1 MKLKL
6 AMLLLCWLPLVVTA
20 QSIRIQGTVVDDTDG
35 TPLPGVTVTLEG
47 SGQTT
52 ATDYDGQYEIIAN
65 GKGTLVFT
73 FVGMT
78 TERRT
83 FTGSTTIN
91 VRMTEDTQVL
101 DELVVVGYGTMRK
114 SDLTGSVASIGADKL
129 KKTPAANLDQALQGR
144 AAGVTVNAN
153 SGQPGAGAQVRI
165 RGIGTVNNADPV
177 YVVDGVICND
187 INFLSPADIASTEI
201 LKDAS
206 ATAIYGSRGANGVVL
221 VTTKKGDTGQSHI
234 SFDMY
239 VGVQNRWKKLDLMDR
254 DEFVNTYLALNGRA
268 AEIKRFEE
276 KGFNEW
282 LQQYKLGTDQHFAV
296 AQTERYPDGLDYSA
310 INTDWQDEVFARNA
324 VIQNYHLSIDGGTDK
339 ANYSFSGSWFDQDGI
354 IRSSDFKR
362 LTLRANTS
370 FKVKPWF
377 KIGENLS
384 YVYSWG
390 RSTSA
395 DEANA
400 DSNLLSQAISMAPW
414 DPTYYPAGAINNKG
428 VDMGGKIG
436 VPSNNKNVYSPMSSI
451 NVSHPRNVYSRW
463 IGDIY
468 AEITPWEWL
477 TYRADVSYDDVTYN
491 HRLFKDRYEVSS
503 YDQADKN
510 YLERSL
516 AHYTTLVWENTLTF
530 TKQLNADHYLNAMVG
545 QTTEEF
551 NWYQIS
557 GSGNVINNPVP
568 RNWFLGQTTE
578 TNPAGDSVDRT
589 RRMSWLGRVHYTFKD
604 RYMATFNFRADGSN
618 KFPENTWG
626 YFPSLALAWRM
637 SEEPWLKRVEWLD
650 NLKLRAGWGRIG
662 NDKIGNN
669 AFVTTIFNTGPTFVG
684 YSLGG
689 DPDTPGATVLI
700 YPNQGGLWEKTETWN
715 LGIDASVLRGRLTAT
730 FELFQRDT
738 KDMIVSKMM
747 PAQMGQR
754 YNPQINAATVRNRGI
769 ELTLGHQN
777 TLGDF
782 HYAIDGNVSMI
793 ENKLTHLNGGTPF
806 WVDGVRYSDE
816 GLGLFTFWGY
826 DYMGVFN
833 TQEEADA
840 HWHGYAA
847 AGEVNPFHAG
857 DAIYADLDG
866 DGRLTDDGDRKDIGN
881 PFPWLSYGLNLAC
894 DWRGFD
900 LSLFFQG
907 VAGNEIYNM
916 MRVRTEYNGTSSQLS
931 TAMRDVWTQ
940 AKANEGIYGTIPNP
954 NGNTYN
960 RSTSSRFVEKGD
972 YLRLKN
978 VQLGYTLP
986 NSVARRMGMS
996 KCRLYVSASNLLTF
1010 TGYKGYDPEVA
1021 GGVDWGNYPQS
1032 RTYMFGLNLSF

>member
-1 MKLKL
+1 
-6 AMLLLCWLPLVVTA
+6 MLGVLPLAALA
-20 QSIRIQGTVVDDTDG
+20 QSIRLQGTVVDDSDG
-35 TPLPGVTVTLEG
+35 SPLPGVTVTLEG
-47 SGQTT
+47 TGKTT
-52 ATDYDGQYEIIAN
+52 ATDFDGQFSINADA
-65 GKGTLVFT
+65 KGTLVFT
-73 FVGMT
+73 YVGMG

-83 FTGSTTIN
+83 FSTSTTIN
-91 VRMTEDTQVL
+91 VRMSEDNQML
-101 DELVVVGYGTMRK
+101 SELVVVGYGTMRK

-144 AAGVTVNAN
+144 AAGVTVNSN

-221 VTTKKGDTGQSHI
+221 VTTKKGETGQSHI

-239 VGVQNRWKKLDLMDR
+239 VGIQNRWKKLDLMKR
-254 DEFVNTYLALNGRA
+254 DEFVDTYLALNGRT
-268 AEIKRFEE
+268 AEVNRFNNL
-276 KGFNEW
+276 GFNEW
-282 LQQYKLGTDQHFAV
+282 LQQYKLGSDQHFAV
-296 AQTERYPDGLDYSA
+296 ALTEKYPDGLDYST
-310 INTDWQDEVFARNA
+310 IDTDWQDEVFARNA
-324 VIQNYHLSIDGGTDK
+324 VIQNYHVSIDGGTDK
-339 ANYSFSGSWFDQDGI
+339 ANYSFSASWFDQDGI
-354 IRSSDFKR
+354 IKSSDYKR

-370 FKVKPWF
+370 FQVKPWF

-414 DPTYYPAGAINNKG
+414 DPTYYPTGAINNKG
-428 VDMGGKIG
+428 LDMSGKIAA
-436 VPSNNKNVYSPMSSI
+436 PSNNKNVYSPMSSLS
-451 NVSHPRNVYSRW
+451 VSSPRNVYGRW

-477 TYRADVSYDDVTYN
+477 TYRADVSYDDVNYN
-491 HRLFKDRYEVSS
+491 HRLFKEKYEVSA
-503 YDQADKN
+503 YDQSDKN

-530 TKQLNADHYLNAMVG
+530 KKQLTADHYLNAMVG
-545 QTTEEF
+545 QTSEEF

-557 GSGNVINNPVP
+557 GSGNSINNPVP

-578 TNPAGDSVDRT
+578 TNPAGDNPDRT

-626 YFPSLALAWRM
+626 YFPSLAVAWRM
-637 SEEPWLKRVEWLD
+637 SEEPWLKNVTWLD

-684 YSLGG
+684 YPLGG
-689 DPDTPGATVLI
+689 DADTPGATILI
-700 YPNQGGLWEKTETWN
+700 YPNQGGMWEKTETWN
-715 LGIDASVLRGRLTAT
+715 LGVDASFMRGRLTAT
-730 FELFQRDT
+730 VEVFQRDT

-747 PAQMGQR
+747 TAEMGQR
-754 YNPQINAATVRNRGI
+754 YNPQINAATVRNRGVEI
-769 ELTLGHQN
+769 TLGHQN
-777 TLGDF
+777 TVGDF
-782 HYAIDGNVSMI
+782 HYAIDANASMI
-793 ENKLTHLNGGTPF
+793 KNELTHLNGGTPF

-826 DYMGVFN
+826 EYQGVFN
-833 TQEEADA
+833 TQEEIDA
-840 HWHGYAA
+840 HWPGYALEGSA
-847 AGEVNPFHAG
+847 NPFKPG

-866 DGRLTDDGDRKDIGN
+866 DGKLTDDGDRKALGN
-881 PFPWLSYGLNLAC
+881 PFPWLSYGLNLSA
-894 DWRGFD
+894 DWRGID
-900 LSLFFQG
+900 LSVFFQG

-931 TAMRDVWTQ
+931 TDMRNVWTQ
-940 AKANEGIYGTIPNP
+940 AKADEGIYGTIPNP
-954 NGNTYN
+954 NGNSYN

-986 NSVARRMGMS
+986 NNIAHKLGMS

-1032 RTYMFGLNLSF
+1032 RTYMFGMNLSF

>member
-6 AMLLLCWLPLVVTA
+6 LTLLLCALPILATA
-20 QSIRIQGTVVDDTDG
+20 QTIKIQGTVVDDSDG

-47 SGQTT
+47 TSTTT
-52 ATDYDGQYEIIAN
+52 ATDFDGQFEITASH
-65 GKGTLVFT
+65 KGTLVFT
-73 FVGMT
+73 YVGMA
-78 TERRT
+78 TERRS
-83 FTGSTTIN
+83 FSSSSTIN
-91 VRMTEDTQVL
+91 VRMGEDMQVL
-101 DELVVVGYGTMRK
+101 SELVVVGYGTMRK

-187 INFLSPADIASTEI
+187 INFLSPSDIASTEI

-221 VTTKKGDTGQSHI
+221 VTTKKGEEGQSHI
-234 SFDMY
+234 SLDMY
-239 VGVQNRWKKLDLMDR
+239 VGFQNRWKKLDLMKR
-254 DEFVNTYLALNGRA
+254 DEFMSTYLALNGRP
-268 AEIKRFEE
+268 AEIKKYNEQ
-276 KGFNEW
+276 GFNEW
-282 LQQYKLGTDQHFAV
+282 LQQYKLGSDQHFAV
-296 AQTERYPDGLDYSA
+296 ALTEKYPDGLDYSA
-310 INTDWQDEVFARNA
+310 IDTDWQDEVFARNA
-324 VIQNYHLSIDGGTDK
+324 IIQNYHLSIDGGTEK
-339 ANYSFSGSWFDQDGI
+339 ANYSFSASWFDQDGI
-354 IRSSDFKR
+354 IKSSDFKR
-362 LTLRANTS
+362 VTLRANTS

-384 YVYSWG
+384 FVYSWG

-395 DEANA
+395 DEANG

-414 DPTYYPAGAINNKG
+414 DPTRYPEGAVNNKG
-428 VDMGGKIG
+428 VDMSGKIAT
-436 VPSNNKNVYSPMSSI
+436 PSNNKNVYSPISSI
-451 NVSHPRNVYSRW
+451 SVSHPRNVYSRW

-468 AEITPWEWL
+468 AEISPWEWL
-477 TYRADVSYDDVTYN
+477 VYRADVSYDDVNYN
-491 HRLFKDRYEVSS
+491 HRLFKDKYEVSS
-503 YDQADKN
+503 YDQSDKN

-530 TKQLNADHYLNAMVG
+530 KKQLTDDHYLNAMIG
-545 QTTEEF
+545 QTSEEF
-551 NWYQIS
+551 NWYQVS
-557 GSGNVINNPVP
+557 GSGNSINNPVP
-568 RNWFLGQTTE
+568 RNWYLGQTTE

-589 RRMSWLGRVHYTFKD
+589 RRMSWLGRFHYTLKD

-637 SEEPWLKRVEWLD
+637 SEEPWLKNVAWLD

-684 YSLGG
+684 YPLGG
-689 DPDTPGATVLI
+689 DADTPGATILI
-700 YPNQGGLWEKTETWN
+700 YPNQGGMWEKTETWN
-715 LGIDASVLRGRLTAT
+715 LGLDASILRGRLTAT
-730 FELFQRDT
+730 IELFQRDT

-754 YNPQINAATVRNRGI
+754 YNPSINAATVQNKGI
-769 ELTLGHQN
+769 EITLGHQN
-777 TLGDF
+777 TVGDF
-782 HYAIDGNVSMI
+782 HYAIDGNLSMI
-793 ENKLTHLNGGTPF
+793 RNKLTHLNGGTPF

-826 DYMGVFN
+826 EYLGVFN

-840 HWHGYAA
+840 HWSDYARQ
-847 AGEVNPFHAG
+847 GEANPFHAG

-866 DGRLTDDGDRKDIGN
+866 DGRITEDGDRKELGN
-881 PFPWLSYGLNLAC
+881 PFPWLSYGLNLSA

-900 LSLFFQG
+900 LSVFFQG

-931 TAMRDVWTQ
+931 TDMRDVWTQ
-940 AKANEGIYGTIPNP
+940 AKADEGIYGTIPNP
-954 NGNTYN
+954 NGNSYN

-986 NSVARRMGMS
+986 NSIAHKLGMS
-996 KCRLYVSASNLLTF
+996 KCRVYVSGSNLLTF
-1010 TGYKGYDPEVA
+1010 TKYNGYDPEVA
-1021 GGVDWGNYPQS
+1021 GGVDYGNYPQS

>member
-6 AMLLLCWLPLVVTA
+6 LTLLLCALPILATA
-20 QSIRIQGTVVDDTDG
+20 QTIKIQGTVVDDSDG

-47 SGQTT
+47 TSTTT
-52 ATDYDGQYEIIAN
+52 ATDFDGQFEITASH
-65 GKGTLVFT
+65 KGTLVFT
-73 FVGMT
+73 YVGMA
-78 TERRT
+78 TERRS
-83 FTGSTTIN
+83 FSSSSTIN
-91 VRMTEDTQVL
+91 VRMGEDMQVL
-101 DELVVVGYGTMRK
+101 SELVVVGYGTMRK

-187 INFLSPADIASTEI
+187 INFLSPSDIASTEI

-221 VTTKKGDTGQSHI
+221 VTTKKGEEGQSHI
-234 SFDMY
+234 SLDMY
-239 VGVQNRWKKLDLMDR
+239 VGFQNRWKKLDLMKR
-254 DEFVNTYLALNGRA
+254 DEFMSTYLALNGRP
-268 AEIKRFEE
+268 AEIKKYNEQ
-276 KGFNEW
+276 GFNEW
-282 LQQYKLGTDQHFAV
+282 LQQYKLGSDQHFAV
-296 AQTERYPDGLDYSA
+296 ALTEKYPDGLDYSA
-310 INTDWQDEVFARNA
+310 IDTDWQDEVFARNA
-324 VIQNYHLSIDGGTDK
+324 IIQNYHLSIDGGTEK
-339 ANYSFSGSWFDQDGI
+339 ANYSFSASWFDQDGI
-354 IRSSDFKR
+354 IKSSDFKR
-362 LTLRANTS
+362 VTLRTNTS

-384 YVYSWG
+384 FVYSWG

-395 DEANA
+395 DEANG

-414 DPTYYPAGAINNKG
+414 DPTRYPEGAVNNKG
-428 VDMGGKIG
+428 VDMSGKIAT
-436 VPSNNKNVYSPMSSI
+436 PSNNKNVYSPISSI
-451 NVSHPRNVYSRW
+451 SVSHPRNVYSRW

-468 AEITPWEWL
+468 AEISPWEWL
-477 TYRADVSYDDVTYN
+477 VYRADVSYDDVNYN
-491 HRLFKDRYEVSS
+491 HRLFKDKYEVSS
-503 YDQADKN
+503 YDQSDKN

-530 TKQLNADHYLNAMVG
+530 KKQLTDDHYLNAMIG
-545 QTTEEF
+545 QTSEEF
-551 NWYQIS
+551 NWYQVS
-557 GSGNVINNPVP
+557 GSGNSINNPVP
-568 RNWFLGQTTE
+568 RNWYLGQTTE

-589 RRMSWLGRVHYTFKD
+589 RRMSWLGRFHYTLKD

-637 SEEPWLKRVEWLD
+637 SEEPWLKNVAWLD

-684 YSLGG
+684 YPLGG
-689 DPDTPGATVLI
+689 DADTPGATILI
-700 YPNQGGLWEKTETWN
+700 YPNQGGMWEKTETWN
-715 LGIDASVLRGRLTAT
+715 LGLDASILRGRLTAT
-730 FELFQRDT
+730 IELFQRDT

-754 YNPQINAATVRNRGI
+754 YNPSINAATVQNKGI
-769 ELTLGHQN
+769 EITLGHQN
-777 TLGDF
+777 TVGDF
-782 HYAIDGNVSMI
+782 HYAIDGNMSMI
-793 ENKLTHLNGGTPF
+793 RNKLTHLNGGTPF

-826 DYMGVFN
+826 EYLGVFN

-840 HWHGYAA
+840 HWSDYARQ
-847 AGEVNPFHAG
+847 GEANPFHAG

-866 DGRLTDDGDRKDIGN
+866 DGRITEDGDRKELGN
-881 PFPWLSYGLNLAC
+881 PFPWLSYGLNLSA

-900 LSLFFQG
+900 LSVFFQG

-931 TAMRDVWTQ
+931 TDMRDVWTQ
-940 AKANEGIYGTIPNP
+940 AKADEGIYGTIPNP
-954 NGNTYN
+954 NGNSYN

-986 NSVARRMGMS
+986 NSIAHKLGMS
-996 KCRLYVSASNLLTF
+996 KCRVYVSGSNLLTF
-1010 TGYKGYDPEVA
+1010 TKYNGYDPEVA
-1021 GGVDWGNYPQS
+1021 GGVDYGNYPQS